1 MNNIKKYEAP
11 FAEIVEIKMEAIMA
25 WSGIH
30 QTDPTSPTYET
41 ADFPDEEDEP

>member
-11 FAEIVEIKMEAIMA
+11 FAEITEIKMEAIMA

-30 QTDPTSPTYET
+30 QTDPTSPTYPTET
-41 ADFPDEEDEP
+41 FEDEEP

>member
-11 FAEIVEIKMEAIMA
+11 FAEIIEIKMEAIMA

-30 QTDPTSPTYET
+30 QTDPSTSAYET
-41 ADFPDEEDEP
+41 ETFEDEP